1 MDKEMILEKDE
12 EKGLKGEYGEGVQ
25 SAYRI
30 LVAVGKAMG
39 AERMIR
45 ITSAH
50 ISGVNY
56 HNIGDAGLDFLEDM
70 SRTSRFSVKTTINP
84 CGAPLEGDF
93 GIKFSKDLVDS
104 QLRIINAF
112 RKMGAQGSCNC
123 VPFEGENIPQ
133 QGEHVSWAESN
144 AVVYGNSIAKIMTN
158 RESGL
163 SALAAAIVG
172 KTPFYGLHIEE
183 NRKPKE
189 FINVTVKLDG
199 GPEFAA
205 LGYFL
210 GKNFKDVV
218 GISGING
225 ATHTELK
232 ALSASVGTYG
242 PMGMFCLVQTG
253 SGIEF
258 GKAELEESLAS
269 ISDSDDGEIIVL
281 GCPFLSS
288 EEISE
293 FAMSLKGRVMI
304 KKTYLFTYKSSFD
317 KLKANGHY
325 EELKRAGIEVLYDV
339 CPSLSRI
346 PELLGVRS
354 IITDSGKASF
364 YMKASSKVRLKM
376 MKRKDIVLAYSK

>member
-12 EKGLKGEYGEGVQ
+12 EKGLNGEYGEGIQ

-84 CGAPLEGDF
+84 CGAPLEGDY
-93 GIKFSKDLVDS
+93 GIEFPKDLVDS
-104 QLRIINAF
+104 QLRIVNAF

-123 VPFEGENIPQ
+123 VPFEGENAPQ
-133 QGEHVSWAESN
+133 RGEHVSWAESN
-144 AVVYGNSIAKIMTN
+144 AVVYGNSIAGIMTN

-163 SALAAAIVG
+163 SALAAAVVG
-172 KTPFYGLHIEE
+172 KTPYYGLHIEE

-189 FINVTVKLDG
+189 FVNVTIKLDG
-199 GPEFAA
+199 GPQFAA

-210 GKNFKDVV
+210 GRRFRDVV
-218 GISGING
+218 GISGISG

-232 ALSASVGTYG
+232 ALAASVGTYG
-242 PMGMFCLVQTG
+242 PMGMFGVVQNGTG
-253 SGIEF
+253 VEF
-258 GKAELEESLAS
+258 GKAELEESLAK
-269 ISDSDDGEIIVL
+269 ISDSADGEAIVL
-281 GCPFLSS
+281 GCPFLSADEVS
-288 EEISE
+288 Q
-293 FAMSLKGRVMI
+293 FARSLKGRTMV
-304 KKTYLFTYKSSFD
+304 KKTYLFTYRSSFD
-317 KLKANGHY
+317 ELKASGY
-325 EELKRAGIEVLYDV
+325 YDDLKRAGVEILPDV
-339 CPSLSRI
+339 CPTLSRI

-364 YMKASSKVRLKM
+364 YMKASSKVGIKM
-376 MKRKDIVLAYSK
+376 MKREDIISAYSK

>member
-1 MDKEMILEKDE
+1 MILEKDE

>member
-1 MDKEMILEKDE
+1 MILEKDE

-123 VPFEGENIPQ
+123 VPFEGENIPK

>member
-1 MDKEMILEKDE
+1 MDKEMMLEKDE
-12 EKGLKGEYGEGVQ
+12 EMGLQGEYGEGVQ

-30 LVAVGKAMG
+30 LVAVGKALG
-39 AERMIR
+39 AQRMIR

-93 GIKFSKDLVDS
+93 SIGFPRDLVDS
-104 QLRIINAF
+104 QRRIISAF

-123 VPFEGENIPQ
+123 VPFEGENAPRP
-133 QGEHVSWAESN
+133 GEHVSWAESN
-144 AVVYGNSIAKIMTN
+144 AVVYGNSVAGIMTN

-163 SALAAAIVG
+163 SALAAAVVG
-172 KTPFYGLHIEE
+172 KTPYYGLHIEE

-199 GPEFAA
+199 GPQFAA

-210 GKNFKDVV
+210 GKKFRDVV
-218 GISGING
+218 GITGISV

-242 PMGMFCLVQTG
+242 PMGMFSLVQAG
-253 SGIEF
+253 SGTEF
-258 GKAELEESLAS
+258 GKAELEESLAR
-269 ISDSDDGEIIVL
+269 ISDSDDGEVIVL
-281 GCPFLSS
+281 GCPFLSPG
-288 EEISE
+288 EISE
-293 FAMSLKGRVMI
+293 FARLLKGRTMI
-304 KKTYLFTYKSSFD
+304 KKTYLFTYRSSFD
-317 KLKANGHY
+317 ELRANGRY
-325 EELKRAGIEVLYDV
+325 DELKRAGVEILPDV
-339 CPSLSRI
+339 CPTLSRI

-354 IITDSGKASF
+354 VITDSGKASF
-364 YMKASSKVRLKM
+364 YMKASSKIGIKM
-376 MKRKDIVLAYSK
+376 MKKEDIISAYSK